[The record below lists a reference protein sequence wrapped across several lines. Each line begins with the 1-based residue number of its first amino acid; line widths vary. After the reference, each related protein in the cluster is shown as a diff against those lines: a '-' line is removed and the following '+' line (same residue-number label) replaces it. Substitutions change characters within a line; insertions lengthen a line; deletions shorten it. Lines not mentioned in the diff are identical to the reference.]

1 MTTLP
6 ENRARVSSLLREILG
21 DPTITVGTSDLF
33 VAFGSARVGVRVV
46 QDDAREPALV
56 RIWSPLLADVPKTAG
71 LLDVLNGLTGDL
83 GVGRFFW
90 TGSYVI
96 LETTLLADTLDE
108 LKLRAGIKLI
118 GQIADRYDDEL
129 ARRFGG
135 RLPAA

>member
-33 VAFGSARVGVRVV
+33 VGFGSARVGVRVV
-46 QDDAREPALV
+46 QDDTREPALV
-56 RIWSPLLADVPKTAG
+56 RIWSPVLADVPKTAG
-71 LLDVLNGLTGDL
+71 LLDVLNDLTGDL

-90 TGSYVI
+90 TDSWVI